1 MLKAYYFL
9 WRRTGMDRNEFME
22 YYENTHL
29 DLIIDNVPKHD
40 DFRRLYPA
48 WHRSGTAQYDLKK
61 PFDVMTGIT
70 YGRRASFDEG
80 AAKIYSPPF
89 NEIVIQDEM
98 RFLDRSLMKFVVVH
112 EVIVRGPQDKW
123 QPAPHV
129 ADGAML
135 VRLIQRPAGLDSAE
149 FRKSYETLQV
159 PAILSAVNGCVDYR
173 CNYVSASDHYNF
185 MTSQLVE
192 EYGHGLTASF
202 DLIEE
207 FCFSSVANAEAGAR
221 ALGGV
226 GVHST
231 LLRGM
236 LHTHAIVCDT
246 RRRTY

>member
-9 WRRTGMDRNEFME
+9 WRHTGMDCEEFME

-48 WHRSGTAQYDLKK
+48 WHRSGTAHYDLKK

-70 YGRRASFDEG
+70 YGRRASFEEG
-80 AAKIYSPPF
+80 ATKIYSPPF
-89 NEIVIQDEM
+89 NEIVTQDER
-98 RFLDRSLMKFVVVH
+98 RFLDYSLMKFVVVH

-135 VRLIQRPAGLDSAE
+135 VRLVRRPDGQDRTE
-149 FRKSYETLQV
+149 FRKSYETLQAT
-159 PAILSAVNGCVDYR
+159 AILSAVNGCVDYR
-173 CNYVSASDHYNF
+173 CNYVSESDQYSF
-185 MTSQLVE
+185 MTSQLTE

-207 FCFSSVANAEAGAR
+207 FCFSTVTNAEAGAR
-221 ALGGV
+221 ALEGV
-226 GVHST
+226 GVHSI

-236 LHTHAIVCDT
+236 RYTHAIVCDI

>member
-9 WRRTGMDRNEFME
+9 WRRTGMDRKEFVE

-48 WHRSGTAQYDLKK
+48 RHRSDTVQHDLKK
-61 PFDVMTGIT
+61 PFDAMTAIT
-70 YGRRASFDEG
+70 YQLRASFEE
-80 AAKIYSPPF
+80 AVSKIYSPPF
-89 NEIVIQDEM
+89 NDIIIQDEIH
-98 RFLDRSLMKFVVVH
+98 FLDRSLMRFVVVH
-112 EVIVRGPQDKW
+112 EVIVRGPRDKW

-129 ADGAML
+129 ADSAML
-135 VRLIQRPAGLDSAE
+135 VRLVQRPTGLDVTE
-149 FRKSYETLQV
+149 FRESYETLQV

-173 CNYVSASDHYNF
+173 CNYVSASDQYNF
-185 MTSQLVE
+185 MTSKLMEQ
-192 EYGHGLTASF
+192 YGHDLTASF

-207 FCFSSVANAEAGAR
+207 FCFPSVASAEAGAR
-221 ALGGV
+221 ALEGV

-231 LLRGM
+231 LLMGM
-236 LHTHAIVCDT
+236 LHTHAIVCDP